1 MGLMKASIAGN
12 VYMFIELLLKVV
24 YLCNGC
30 ETNANKEMG
39 IHAIV

>member
-1 MGLMKASIAGN
+1 MGLMKASIAGY
-12 VYMFIELLLKVV
+12 VYMFIEFLLKVM